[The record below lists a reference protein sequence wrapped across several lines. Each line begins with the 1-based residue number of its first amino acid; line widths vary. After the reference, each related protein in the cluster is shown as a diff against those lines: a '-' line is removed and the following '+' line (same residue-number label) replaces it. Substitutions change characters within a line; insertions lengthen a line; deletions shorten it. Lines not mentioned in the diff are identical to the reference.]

1 MHFHMWK
8 LKQPLAAILLILM
21 LSIGCR
27 NNISPESD
35 GAVPA
40 SASGLPGTLIQPGG
54 HSSTDSSIG
63 DTTPAYTG
71 SGTPRSSIRTNSA
84 DGSSPMPEIGQHA
97 FEIYRD
103 GQSQGRNPHNF
114 SVIGDCQA
122 IPLVFMGPFER
133 GELQPD
139 SSESYLWDAIR
150 QFKGSFSR
158 TGMAVRGGFN
168 AASILSPLQ
177 ADPHYCLS
185 GETPL
190 TCEYR
195 LHNPS
200 IAFIML
206 ETWLDPNTI
215 DRYETYLRQ
224 VLDYIIAKGTVPI
237 LMTKADM
244 AEMGNGIPVINPAI
258 VRVARDYDVPL
269 INFWRSAQNLENG
282 GIDPSREGFHL
293 SPEGFELK
301 NILALRTLYKLWTQ
315 VEKGDGNQGGTKQ
328 AGTPTVS
335 PTLTAIPTS
344 QSGLQI
350 IIPDCTGGCIYT
362 GSAVSRDGVVTANG
376 VLAFNYQ
383 TKKLTQMLGEGF
395 DLQDISED
403 GRRILVNNTNN
414 LYEVNLGDASVRSIS
429 DSFFSFGK
437 QDAYWNGDDS
447 RIIYLD
453 QDHPIRTDAGE
464 AFNLFPSTR
473 DEEIF
478 FESGS
483 CTGKA
488 NCQSGGVYRLNSNQN
503 AVRLDSYAQMVFSP
517 NGKLA
522 AFLNP
527 SAATK
532 DNYFHN
538 PYLLLEEVE
547 QGAKSRK
554 EIYFPG
560 EKGFMVNP
568 DVRDFAFSPGND
580 KLFILFDVYS
590 DYYERSLRLQT
601 YVYDLAT
608 GKLSNFGEI
617 TGASGSQN
625 PRLAWAPR
633 ENRVLLF
640 LTDMNSENQYSMSVF
655 QADLEN
661 AEGVTPYAP
670 GILTSSEYFYITNLF
685 WR

>member
-1 MHFHMWK
+1 MGF
-8 LKQPLAAILLILM
+8 
-21 LSIGCR
+21 
-27 NNISPESD
+27 
-35 GAVPA
+35 
-40 SASGLPGTLIQPGG
+40 
-54 HSSTDSSIG
+54 
-63 DTTPAYTG
+63 TTPTHAG
-71 SGTPRSSIRTNSA
+71 SGTPPAAIPTNSA
-84 DGSSPMPEIGQHA
+84 DGSSPTAEWDWRYVPVMPEIGQRA
-97 FEIYRD
+97 FEIYRN

-150 QFKGSFSR
+150 QFTGSFSR

-200 IAFIML
+200 IVFIML
-206 ETWLDPNTI
+206 ETWLDPGTI

-224 VLDYIIAKGTVPI
+224 ILDYVIAKGSVPI

-244 AEMGNGIPVINPAI
+244 AEMGNGVPVINPAI
-258 VRVARDYDVPL
+258 VRVAQAYDVPL

-293 SPEGFELK
+293 SPEGFKLK

-315 VEKGDGNQGGTKQ
+315 VEKWNGNQGATEE
-328 AGTPTVS
+328 AGTPTAT
-335 PTLTAIPTS
+335 PTLSDIPTS
-344 QSGLQI
+344 QNGLQI
-350 IIPDCTGGCIYT
+350 NIPDCTGGCIYT
-362 GSAVSRDGVVTANG
+362 GTAVSRDGVVTAHG
-376 VLAFNYQ
+376 VLAFNYLTRQ
-383 TKKLTQMLGEGF
+383 LTQMLGEGF
-395 DLQDISED
+395 DLQDVSED
-403 GRRILVNNTNN
+403 GRRMLVNNANN
-414 LYEVNLGDASVRSIS
+414 LYEINLGDSSARLIS
-429 DSFFSFGK
+429 NSFFASGK
-437 QDAYWNGDDS
+437 QDAYWNADDS
-447 RIIYLD
+447 RIVYLD
-453 QDHPIRTDAGE
+453 RNHPIRTETGE

-473 DEEIF
+473 DGEIY

-483 CTGKA
+483 CAGKA
-488 NCQSGGVYRLNSNQN
+488 NCQSGGVYRLDSNQN
-503 AVRLDSYAQMVFSP
+503 LTRLDSYSQIVFSAD
-517 NGKLA
+517 GQKA
-522 AFLNP
+522 AFLDP

-538 PYLLLEEVE
+538 PFLLVEEVE

-554 EIYFPG
+554 GIYFPG

-568 DVRDFAFSPGND
+568 DVRDYAFSPGND
-580 KLFILFDVYS
+580 RLFILFDVYS

-601 YVYDLAT
+601 YAYDLSSRN
-608 GKLSNFGEI
+608 LSDLGEI
-617 TGASGSQN
+617 TGTGGSLN
-625 PRLAWAPR
+625 PRLVWAPR
-633 ENRVLLF
+633 ENKVLLF
-640 LTDMNSENQYSMSVF
+640 LTEMNSENQYSMSVF
-655 QADLEN
+655 QAALDN
-661 AEGVTPYAP
+661 SEGVTPYAP
-670 GILTSSEYFYITNLF
+670 GIMTNVEYFYLTNLF
-685 WR
+685 WRQA